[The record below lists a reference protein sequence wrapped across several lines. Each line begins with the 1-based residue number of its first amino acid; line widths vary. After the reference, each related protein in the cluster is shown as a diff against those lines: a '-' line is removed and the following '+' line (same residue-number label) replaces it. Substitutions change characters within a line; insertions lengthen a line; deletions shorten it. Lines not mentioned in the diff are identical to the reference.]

1 MLFQCVKEMGNRK
14 EKWLGKISC
23 LKNYGSH
30 FEIQIQSRT
39 SLMVLFGETS
49 RGYFA
54 SIPDFNVGCHLVDP
68 QDIFWNSERLTRILG
83 KVDGHTV
90 ATALYTASA
99 YLKGLKP
106 VP

>member
-1 MLFQCVKEMGNRK
+1 MLFLCEGEIGNLK
-14 EKWLGKISC
+14 EKWPGKISC

-30 FEIQIQSRT
+30 FEIQIQSRS

-54 SIPDFNVGCHLVDP
+54 SIPDFNAGCHLVDP
-68 QDIFWNSERLTRILG
+68 QDIFWNTESLTRVLG
-83 KVDGHTV
+83 KVDGLTV
-90 ATALYTASA
+90 ATALHTATA

-106 VP
+106 AP

>member
-1 MLFQCVKEMGNRK
+1 MLFQCVKEIGNRK
-14 EKWLGKISC
+14 EERLGKISC
-23 LKNYGSH
+23 IKNYGSH
-30 FEIQIQSRT
+30 FEIQIQSRS

-54 SIPDFNVGCHLVDP
+54 SIPDFDVGCHLVDP

-83 KVDGHTV
+83 KVDGHTA
-90 ATALYTASA
+90 ATALYTAAA

>member
-1 MLFQCVKEMGNRK
+1 MLFQCVKQIGNRK

-30 FEIQIQSRT
+30 FEIQIQSRS
-39 SLMVLFGETS
+39 SLMVMFGETS

-54 SIPDFNVGCHLVDP
+54 SIPDFNAGCHLVDP
-68 QDIFWNSERLTRILG
+68 LDIFWNTESLKRVLG
-83 KVDGHTV
+83 EVDGITV
-90 ATALYTASA
+90 ATALHTAAA

-106 VP
+106 AP

>member
-1 MLFQCVKEMGNRK
+1 MLFQCVKELGNRK
-14 EKWLGKISC
+14 EKWLGKISR

-30 FEIQIQSRT
+30 FEIQIQSRS

-68 QDIFWNSERLTRILG
+68 QDIFWNSERLTGVLG